1 MPSNTSVL
9 SEAAKQETQKCLSS
23 FWTVTY
29 LEKFRYISIYKNNK
43 RFITKI
49 CTCHLLTET
58 IMIGILIN
66 NKSKATKRVVV
77 VYLET
82 KLMPKAPLSDYTT

>member
-1 MPSNTSVL
+1 
-9 SEAAKQETQKCLSS
+9 
-23 FWTVTY
+23 
-29 LEKFRYISIYKNNK
+29 
-43 RFITKI
+43 
-49 CTCHLLTET
+49 
-58 IMIGILIN
+58 MIGILIN